1 MTSPLLWY
9 ELLGKHGRIIIV
21 EFIIVELRED
31 FRPFSLSRYQ
41 SFEALL

>member
-9 ELLGKHGRIIIV
+9 ELLGKHGIIIV
-21 EFIIVELRED
+21 EFIIVESRED

-41 SFEALL
+41 SLEVSL